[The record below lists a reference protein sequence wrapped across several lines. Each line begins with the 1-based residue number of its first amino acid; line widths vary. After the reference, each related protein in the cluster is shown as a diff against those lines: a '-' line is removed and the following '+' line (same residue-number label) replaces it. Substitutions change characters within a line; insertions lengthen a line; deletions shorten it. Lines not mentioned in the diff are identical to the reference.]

1 MRKLSF
7 AVFVLLASVTIVHAA
22 DNYVGVWALNVAKS
36 KYSPGPP
43 AKSQTT
49 KLETVSGGG
58 LREIGDRTNAD
69 GSKTHWEFTAK
80 YDGKDYPVTGDP
92 DRDTVALKRVDD
104 NTLEVVNKKA
114 GKVTNRMTILVAK
127 DGKSRTN
134 TATGTNAKGIA
145 INNVLF
151 FDRQ

>member
-1 MRKLSF
+1 MRTLSI
-7 AVFVLLASVTIVHAA
+7 ALCLSLMIVVTAEAA
-22 DNYVGVWALNVAKS
+22 DNYVGIWTLNLAKS
-36 KYSPGPP
+36 KYDPGPP

-49 KLETVSGGG
+49 KLEAAGGG
-58 LREIGDRTNAD
+58 LREIGDRVNAD

-80 YDGKDYPVTGDP
+80 YDGKDYTVTGDP

-104 NTLEVVNKKA
+104 NTLQVTNKKA
-114 GKVTNRMTILVAK
+114 GKITNTMTIVVAK

-134 TATGTNAKGIA
+134 SAKGTNAKGTP

-151 FDRQ
+151 FDKQ